1 MRCFLFKTKLV
12 MNKEELIEHILKIIG
27 SDERY
32 SNQISDYENYSES
45 RPEDFIESRT
55 SFEQM
60 VSYANEMK
68 YKIKDVRNLVL
79 HEKY

>member
-1 MRCFLFKTKLV
+1 